1 MQDTR
6 FASPFASQS
15 VSNSLKRPLLVAAL
29 AAACALPLLPVQA
42 FEGITI
48 NRTMQA
54 SDGGEPFALVRGA
67 GSSITGDNAAQQR
80 VKELKRSVKGDFLWF
95 QSKGKEY
102 IVQDPA
108 ALKRAGDAWAPM
120 EAIGAQMGGQG
131 AEMGRHGA
139 SMGALGAK
147 MALAAVT
154 FNEEKMEALG
164 KQMEEAGK
172 PMEAAGKKMEDLGKK
187 MEQEQRNAERTT
199 RGVIQESLQNGTARP
214 VAARG

>member
-1 MQDTR
+1 MEKIMQDTR
-6 FASPFASQS
+6 FASPFASR
-15 VSNSLKRPLLVAAL
+15 SLKRPLLAVAL

-48 NRTMQA
+48 NRTIQA
-54 SDGGEPFALVRGA
+54 ADGGEPFALVRGA
-67 GSSITGDNAAQQR
+67 DSAITGDAAASKR

-95 QSKGKEY
+95 RDGGKEY
-102 IVQDPA
+102 VVQDPA
-108 ALKRAGDAWAPM
+108 ALKRVADAWAPI

-164 KQMEEAGK
+164 KQMEAAGK

-187 MEQEQRNAERTT
+187 MEQEQRNAERVT
-199 RGVIQESLQNGTARP
+199 RGVIQESLKNGTAKPAP
-214 VAARG
+214 VRG